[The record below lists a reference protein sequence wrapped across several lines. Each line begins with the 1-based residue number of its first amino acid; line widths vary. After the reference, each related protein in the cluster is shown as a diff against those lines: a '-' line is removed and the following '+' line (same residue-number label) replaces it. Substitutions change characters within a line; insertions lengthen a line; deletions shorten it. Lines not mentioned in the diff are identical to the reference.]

1 VRQGGSVVITGASR
15 GLGAALARRLAGPG
29 VTLGLVARDGVA
41 LEAVAAA
48 CRAAGAEVRCALVD
62 VRDAPA
68 MREVLLRWDAEVPV
82 TLAIANAGIAAGTRP
97 DGAAEG
103 LEAFRAQ
110 IDVNLMGAVHLVE
123 ALMPG
128 MRGRGRGR
136 FVLVSSVAAFRGL
149 PDSPG
154 YCASKAALWGYGE
167 AVRAGLAGSGV
178 GMTLVAPGFFDS
190 AMGERWVGARPF
202 SVSAEVAA
210 GKIMRGAERGAAVV
224 AFPWV
229 LAWALR
235 LSVLAPAKWV
245 DAAVRR
251 MVFRIR
257 AERHSANG

>member
-1 VRQGGSVVITGASR
+1 VMFRSVVITGASR
-15 GLGAALARRLAGPG
+15 GLGAALARRLAAPG

-48 CRAAGAEVRCALVD
+48 CRALGAEVRCALVD
-62 VRDAPA
+62 VRDAEA
-68 MREVLLRWDAEVPV
+68 MRDVLCGWDVDAPID
-82 TLAIANAGIAAGTRP
+82 LAIANAGIAAGTRP
-97 DGAAEG
+97 DGSPEG
-103 LEAFRAQ
+103 LDAFRAQ
-110 IDVNLMGAVHLVE
+110 VDVNLMGAVHLVE
-123 ALMPG
+123 ALLPG
-128 MRGRGRGR
+128 MRARARGR

-190 AMGERWVGARPF
+190 AMGERWVGGRPF

-210 GKIMRGAERGAAVV
+210 GKVVRGAERGKAVV

-229 LAWALR
+229 LAWGLR
-235 LSVLAPAKWV
+235 FSVLVPAKWV

-251 MVFRIR
+251 VVFRIR
-257 AERHSANG
+257 G

>member
-1 VRQGGSVVITGASR
+1 M
-15 GLGAALARRLAGPG
+15 
-29 VTLGLVARDGVA
+29 
-41 LEAVAAA
+41 
-48 CRAAGAEVRCALVD
+48 CAM
-62 VRDAPA
+62 RSA
-68 MREVLLRWDAEVPV
+68 MREVLRRWDAEVPV

-97 DGAAEG
+97 DGSAEG

-123 ALMPG
+123 ALLPG

-210 GKIMRGAERGAAVV
+210 GKVVRGAERGAAVV

-229 LAWALR
+229 LGVGVAVFGAGAGEVGGCGGAADGVSDQGGAAFGGWLGGEGRGSHSPGPFFFSASLVAVVAVGFLALATGGRPAW
-235 LSVLAPAKWV
+235 VL
-245 DAAVRR
+245 
-251 MVFRIR
+251 
-257 AERHSANG
+257 